1 MFETFE
7 FKALFEIE
15 LSGFLWGS
23 TDGRVP
29 HELRESVIG
38 KFTKH
43 SFS

>member
-29 HELRESVIG
+29 YKLRETAMGSFI
-38 KFTKH
+38 KH